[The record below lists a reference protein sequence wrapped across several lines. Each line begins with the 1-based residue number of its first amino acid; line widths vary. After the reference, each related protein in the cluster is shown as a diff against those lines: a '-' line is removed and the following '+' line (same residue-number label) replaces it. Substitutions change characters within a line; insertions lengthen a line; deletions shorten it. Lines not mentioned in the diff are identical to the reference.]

1 MLESMCQ
8 LLLLKL
14 QKVSNSLYE
23 SPWWTAAKNPY
34 KSALSQLIAVEY
46 DSRDIYRHRL
56 QLIGSTLSQ
65 VKCLIHVVK
74 AGAFKSS
81 NARPFLLVNTKLS
94 NIRLGLLVLQLVL
107 VVAVEW
113 QSTKAALELNE
124 SPKESKDTRG
134 LRTRRRVQK
143 GKPGVKSPPV

>member
-1 MLESMCQ
+1 MWFQQFSEFQPNPLYISG
-8 LLLLKL
+8 LHA
-14 QKVSNSLYE
+14 LYE

-65 VKCLIHVVK
+65 VKCFIHVVN
-74 AGAFKSS
+74 AGAFKSSS

-94 NIRLGLLVLQLVL
+94 NIRLGLLVLQLVQKASLVL

-113 QSTKAALELNE
+113 QSTKAG
-124 SPKESKDTRG
+124 SG
-134 LRTRRRVQK
+134 I
-143 GKPGVKSPPV
+143 

>member
-94 NIRLGLLVLQLVL
+94 NIRLGLLVLQLVEKASLVL

-113 QSTKAALELNE
+113 QSTKAGSGIE
-124 SPKESKDTRG
+124 
-134 LRTRRRVQK
+134 
-143 GKPGVKSPPV
+143 

>member
-1 MLESMCQ
+1 MWFQQFPEFQPNPLYISGVLCWS
-8 LLLLKL
+8 LCANSCF
-14 QKVSNSLYE
+14 SNCRSLYE

-94 NIRLGLLVLQLVL
+94 NIRLGLLVLQLVEKASLVL

-113 QSTKAALELNE
+113 QSTKAGSGIE
-124 SPKESKDTRG
+124 
-134 LRTRRRVQK
+134 
-143 GKPGVKSPPV
+143 